1 MARTIGNPLSW
12 TARQLGATGSHLAA
26 ATEELG
32 GAVIAPPDART
43 LSFSDIGAALRKGWE
58 DFLASR
64 ADAIFAVLIYPV
76 IGLALVAIG
85 FQMDLLPLLFPIAA
99 GFALIGPVAA
109 VGLYEISRRRERG
122 EEVSWLDAFG
132 VIQAPGFGRILVLGL
147 YLAALYAIWMY
158 AANLIYALTLGPEPP
173 VSATAFLGDVFTTG
187 AGWAMIVAG
196 MLVGLVFALVA
207 LAVSV
212 VSFPLLLDRRI
223 GLAQAV
229 VASYEV
235 MRTNPAVILAWGAIV
250 AGALVLGSIPL
261 FFGLIVV
268 MPVLGHATWHLY
280 RRAVEPG

>member
-32 GAVIAPPDART
+32 GENIAPPEALT
-43 LSFSDIGAALRKGWE
+43 LRFADIESSLRKGWE

-76 IGLALVAIG
+76 IGISLVAIG

-187 AGWAMIVAG
+187 AGWAMIITG
-196 MLVGLVFALVA
+196 MLVGFLFALVA

-235 MRTNPAVILAWGAIV
+235 LRKNPVVILAWGAIV
-250 AGALVLGSIPL
+250 AAALVLGSIPL

-280 RRAVEPG
+280 RRAVEPS

>member
-32 GAVIAPPDART
+32 GENIAPPDART
-43 LSFSDIGAALRKGWE
+43 LSFTDIDAALRKGWE

-76 IGLALVAIG
+76 IGISLVAIG

-122 EEVSWLDAFG
+122 EDVSWLDAFG
-132 VIQAPGFGRILVLGL
+132 VIQSPGFGRILVLGL

-173 VSATAFLGDVFTTG
+173 VSASTFLGDVFTTG

-196 MLVGLVFALVA
+196 MLVGFIFALVA

-235 MRTNPAVILAWGAIV
+235 LRKNPVVILAWGAIV
-250 AGALVLGSIPL
+250 AAALVLGSIPL

-280 RRAVEPG
+280 RRAVEPS